1 MKLHPVRR
9 DHQHQLRPAPQ
20 VLDIA
25 EDEAQQCGRGGVF
38 EAILVRDG
46 YDGARVPLRPGMKA
60 AERGVAHRRRVR
72 RRWLPGGKSGRRWRE
87 SRETVRGVPGPN
99 APARRSIL
107 SKKWQALEKRRTDTK
122 CFQCAGCSGFPLT
135 GRTLYTRLIL
145 GIPRATAKKMRRWL
159 ALLVLPLASGVPLG
173 DKPAGSLQALADQTV
188 EAFSDTQAA
197 LRALTTAQGRSRWA
211 KDKHSFQVRAANAT
225 HVLDTMNEI
234 ISLVRSHT
242 NVSVDVEKTGPL
254 KKPRDSADP
263 QTTTIKF
270 VQKQMELARF
280 NARQGLKKLRAWSTN
295 IPEALAGQ
303 DELLSNLSTLERKA
317 ISDLVKVE
325 AQLKKTLVTR
335 LEKVVQSQK
344 KTLVK
349 KLEKVAQNEKN
360 KKAAKRRSAP
370 ATTTTTTTTT
380 TARGP
385 PAVAAAKDKRRP
397 SKWDAKKTKADKRR
411 PSKAARKGMQAKT
424 KAEDR
429 QERKAKAAKAKAA
442 KEKQKKRK
450 EASLKKQKQKRR
462 AARVSR
468 RNQTSAGGSGSG
480 AVNTTQPAQQLADTK
495 PAAEERKAAQQGV
508 SETNPTTVQNGAA
521 AVDDVA
527 VAADVAVA
535 DDVAAAD
542 KVAVA
547 ADAAVAVDAA
557 VADAAVADVAAVA
570 GGASTPEQPANAHAV
585 SLMAQPTYTA
595 ARVIRHP
602 VSETAAVGR

>member
-1 MKLHPVRR
+1 
-9 DHQHQLRPAPQ
+9 
-20 VLDIA
+20 
-25 EDEAQQCGRGGVF
+25 
-38 EAILVRDG
+38 
-46 YDGARVPLRPGMKA
+46 
-60 AERGVAHRRRVR
+60 
-72 RRWLPGGKSGRRWRE
+72 
-87 SRETVRGVPGPN
+87 
-99 APARRSIL
+99 
-107 SKKWQALEKRRTDTK
+107 
-122 CFQCAGCSGFPLT
+122 
-135 GRTLYTRLIL
+135 
-145 GIPRATAKKMRRWL
+145 MRRWL

-188 EAFSDTQAA
+188 EAFVRDTQAA
-197 LRALTTAQGRSRWA
+197 LRALTTAQGAARWA

-303 DELLSNLSTLERKA
+303 DELLSNLSTLEKKA

-370 ATTTTTTTTT
+370 AVAPGTTTTTTTTT
-380 TARGP
+380 TAGGP

-397 SKWDAKKTKADKRR
+397 SKRDAKKTKADKRR
-411 PSKAARKGMQAKT
+411 PSKAARKGMEAKT

-429 QERKAKAAKAKAA
+429 QRKAKATKAKAA

-468 RNQTSAGGSGSG
+468 RNQTSAGSSGSG
-480 AVNTTQPAQQLADTK
+480 AVNTTQPAQQLADSE
-495 PAAEERKAAQQGV
+495 PAAEVRKAAQQGV
-508 SETNPTTVQNGAA
+508 SETNPTAVQNDAA

-527 VAADVAVA
+527 VAANVAVA

>member
-1 MKLHPVRR
+1 
-9 DHQHQLRPAPQ
+9 
-20 VLDIA
+20 
-25 EDEAQQCGRGGVF
+25 
-38 EAILVRDG
+38 
-46 YDGARVPLRPGMKA
+46 
-60 AERGVAHRRRVR
+60 
-72 RRWLPGGKSGRRWRE
+72 
-87 SRETVRGVPGPN
+87 
-99 APARRSIL
+99 
-107 SKKWQALEKRRTDTK
+107 
-122 CFQCAGCSGFPLT
+122 
-135 GRTLYTRLIL
+135 
-145 GIPRATAKKMRRWL
+145 MRRWL

-188 EAFSDTQAA
+188 EAFVRDTQAA
-197 LRALTTAQGRSRWA
+197 LRALTTAQGAARWA

-242 NVSVDVEKTGPL
+242 NVSVDVERTGPL

-303 DELLSNLSTLERKA
+303 GELLSNLSTLEKKA

-370 ATTTTTTTTT
+370 AVAPGTTTTTTTTT
-380 TARGP
+380 TAGGP

-397 SKWDAKKTKADKRR
+397 SKRDAKKTKADKRR

-429 QERKAKAAKAKAA
+429 QRKAKATKAKAA

-468 RNQTSAGGSGSG
+468 RNQTSAGSSGSG

-508 SETNPTTVQNGAA
+508 SETNPTTVQNDAA

-527 VAADVAVA
+527 VAANVAVA

>member
-1 MKLHPVRR
+1 M
-9 DHQHQLRPAPQ
+9 A
-20 VLDIA
+20 
-25 EDEAQQCGRGGVF
+25 G
-38 EAILVRDG
+38 
-46 YDGARVPLRPGMKA
+46 GAR
-60 AERGVAHRRRVR
+60 
-72 RRWLPGGKSGRRWRE
+72 
-87 SRETVRGVPGPN
+87 
-99 APARRSIL
+99 
-107 SKKWQALEKRRTDTK
+107 
-122 CFQCAGCSGFPLT
+122 
-135 GRTLYTRLIL
+135 
-145 GIPRATAKKMRRWL
+145 KKMRRWL

-188 EAFSDTQAA
+188 EAFVRDTQAA
-197 LRALTTAQGRSRWA
+197 LRALTTAQGAARWA

-242 NVSVDVEKTGPL
+242 NVSVDVERTGPL

-303 DELLSNLSTLERKA
+303 DELLSNLSTLEKKA

-370 ATTTTTTTTT
+370 AVAPGTTTTTTTTT
-380 TARGP
+380 TAGGP

-397 SKWDAKKTKADKRR
+397 SKRDAKKTKADKRR
-411 PSKAARKGMQAKT
+411 PSKAARKGVQAKT

-429 QERKAKAAKAKAA
+429 QRKAKATKAKAA

-468 RNQTSAGGSGSG
+468 RNQTSAGSSGSG

-495 PAAEERKAAQQGV
+495 SAAEERKAAQQGV
-508 SETNPTTVQNGAA
+508 SETNHTTVQNDAA

-527 VAADVAVA
+527 VAANVAVA

>member
-1 MKLHPVRR
+1 
-9 DHQHQLRPAPQ
+9 
-20 VLDIA
+20 
-25 EDEAQQCGRGGVF
+25 
-38 EAILVRDG
+38 
-46 YDGARVPLRPGMKA
+46 
-60 AERGVAHRRRVR
+60 
-72 RRWLPGGKSGRRWRE
+72 
-87 SRETVRGVPGPN
+87 
-99 APARRSIL
+99 
-107 SKKWQALEKRRTDTK
+107 
-122 CFQCAGCSGFPLT
+122 
-135 GRTLYTRLIL
+135 
-145 GIPRATAKKMRRWL
+145 MRRWL

-188 EAFSDTQAA
+188 EAFVRDTQAA
-197 LRALTTAQGRSRWA
+197 LRALTTAQGAARWA

-303 DELLSNLSTLERKA
+303 DELLSNLSTLEKKA

-370 ATTTTTTTTT
+370 AVAPGTTTTTTTTT
-380 TARGP
+380 TAGGP

-397 SKWDAKKTKADKRR
+397 SKRDAKKTKADKRR

-429 QERKAKAAKAKAA
+429 QRKAKATKAKAA

-468 RNQTSAGGSGSG
+468 RNQTSAGSSGSG

-508 SETNPTTVQNGAA
+508 SETNPSTVQNDAA

>member
-1 MKLHPVRR
+1 
-9 DHQHQLRPAPQ
+9 
-20 VLDIA
+20 
-25 EDEAQQCGRGGVF
+25 
-38 EAILVRDG
+38 
-46 YDGARVPLRPGMKA
+46 
-60 AERGVAHRRRVR
+60 
-72 RRWLPGGKSGRRWRE
+72 
-87 SRETVRGVPGPN
+87 
-99 APARRSIL
+99 
-107 SKKWQALEKRRTDTK
+107 
-122 CFQCAGCSGFPLT
+122 
-135 GRTLYTRLIL
+135 
-145 GIPRATAKKMRRWL
+145 MRRWL

-188 EAFSDTQAA
+188 EAFVRDTQAA
-197 LRALTTAQGRSRWA
+197 LRALTTAQGAARWA

-303 DELLSNLSTLERKA
+303 DELLSNLSTLEKKA

-370 ATTTTTTTTT
+370 AVAPGTTTTTTTTT
-380 TARGP
+380 TAGGP

-397 SKWDAKKTKADKRR
+397 SKRDAKKTKADKRR

-429 QERKAKAAKAKAA
+429 QRKAKATKAKAA

-468 RNQTSAGGSGSG
+468 RNQTSAGSSGSG

-508 SETNPTTVQNGAA
+508 SETNPSTVQNDAA
-521 AVDDVA
+521 AVDDVS
-527 VAADVAVA
+527 VAANVAVA

>member
-1 MKLHPVRR
+1 
-9 DHQHQLRPAPQ
+9 
-20 VLDIA
+20 
-25 EDEAQQCGRGGVF
+25 
-38 EAILVRDG
+38 
-46 YDGARVPLRPGMKA
+46 
-60 AERGVAHRRRVR
+60 
-72 RRWLPGGKSGRRWRE
+72 
-87 SRETVRGVPGPN
+87 
-99 APARRSIL
+99 
-107 SKKWQALEKRRTDTK
+107 
-122 CFQCAGCSGFPLT
+122 
-135 GRTLYTRLIL
+135 
-145 GIPRATAKKMRRWL
+145 MRRWL

-188 EAFSDTQAA
+188 EAFVRDTQAA
-197 LRALTTAQGRSRWA
+197 LRALTTAQGAARWA

-242 NVSVDVEKTGPL
+242 NVSVDVERTGPL

-303 DELLSNLSTLERKA
+303 DELLSNLSTLEKKA

-370 ATTTTTTTTT
+370 AVAPGTTTTTTTTT

-397 SKWDAKKTKADKRR
+397 SKRDAKKTKADKRR
-411 PSKAARKGMQAKT
+411 PSKAARKGVQAKT

-429 QERKAKAAKAKAA
+429 QERKAKATKAKAA

-468 RNQTSAGGSGSG
+468 RNQTSAGSSGSG

-495 PAAEERKAAQQGV
+495 SAAEERKAAQQGV
-508 SETNPTTVQNGAA
+508 SETNHTTVQNDAA

-527 VAADVAVA
+527 VAAEVAVA

>member
-1 MKLHPVRR
+1 
-9 DHQHQLRPAPQ
+9 
-20 VLDIA
+20 
-25 EDEAQQCGRGGVF
+25 
-38 EAILVRDG
+38 
-46 YDGARVPLRPGMKA
+46 
-60 AERGVAHRRRVR
+60 
-72 RRWLPGGKSGRRWRE
+72 
-87 SRETVRGVPGPN
+87 
-99 APARRSIL
+99 
-107 SKKWQALEKRRTDTK
+107 
-122 CFQCAGCSGFPLT
+122 
-135 GRTLYTRLIL
+135 
-145 GIPRATAKKMRRWL
+145 MRRWL

-188 EAFSDTQAA
+188 EAFVRDTQAA
-197 LRALTTAQGRSRWA
+197 LRALTTAQGAARWA

-370 ATTTTTTTTT
+370 AVAPGTTTTTTTTT
-380 TARGP
+380 TAGGP

-397 SKWDAKKTKADKRR
+397 SKRDAKKTKADKRR

-429 QERKAKAAKAKAA
+429 QRKAKATKAKAA

-468 RNQTSAGGSGSG
+468 RNQTSAGSSGSG

-508 SETNPTTVQNGAA
+508 SETNPTTVQNDAA

-527 VAADVAVA
+527 VAANVAVA

>member
-1 MKLHPVRR
+1 
-9 DHQHQLRPAPQ
+9 
-20 VLDIA
+20 
-25 EDEAQQCGRGGVF
+25 
-38 EAILVRDG
+38 
-46 YDGARVPLRPGMKA
+46 
-60 AERGVAHRRRVR
+60 
-72 RRWLPGGKSGRRWRE
+72 
-87 SRETVRGVPGPN
+87 
-99 APARRSIL
+99 
-107 SKKWQALEKRRTDTK
+107 
-122 CFQCAGCSGFPLT
+122 
-135 GRTLYTRLIL
+135 
-145 GIPRATAKKMRRWL
+145 MRRWL

-188 EAFSDTQAA
+188 EAFVRDTQAA
-197 LRALTTAQGRSRWA
+197 LRALTTAQGAARWA

-303 DELLSNLSTLERKA
+303 DELLSNLSTLEKKA

-370 ATTTTTTTTT
+370 AVAPGTTTTTTTTT
-380 TARGP
+380 TAGGP

-397 SKWDAKKTKADKRR
+397 SKRDAKKTKADKRR

-429 QERKAKAAKAKAA
+429 QRKAKATKAKAA

-468 RNQTSAGGSGSG
+468 RNQTSAGSSGSG

-508 SETNPTTVQNGAA
+508 SETNPSTVQNDAA

-527 VAADVAVA
+527 VAANVAVA

-602 VSETAAVGR
+602 VSETATVGR

>member
-1 MKLHPVRR
+1 M
-9 DHQHQLRPAPQ
+9 A
-20 VLDIA
+20 
-25 EDEAQQCGRGGVF
+25 G
-38 EAILVRDG
+38 
-46 YDGARVPLRPGMKA
+46 GAR
-60 AERGVAHRRRVR
+60 
-72 RRWLPGGKSGRRWRE
+72 
-87 SRETVRGVPGPN
+87 
-99 APARRSIL
+99 
-107 SKKWQALEKRRTDTK
+107 
-122 CFQCAGCSGFPLT
+122 
-135 GRTLYTRLIL
+135 
-145 GIPRATAKKMRRWL
+145 KKMRRWL

-188 EAFSDTQAA
+188 EAFVRDAQAA
-197 LRALTTAQGRSRWA
+197 LRALTTAQGAARWA
-211 KDKHSFQVRAANAT
+211 KDKHSFQVRVANAT

-242 NVSVDVEKTGPL
+242 NVSVDVERTGPL

-303 DELLSNLSTLERKA
+303 DELLSNLSTLEKKA

-370 ATTTTTTTTT
+370 AVAPGTTTTTTTTT
-380 TARGP
+380 TAGGP

-397 SKWDAKKTKADKRR
+397 SKRDAKKTKADKRR

-429 QERKAKAAKAKAA
+429 QRKAKATKAKAA

-468 RNQTSAGGSGSG
+468 RNQTSAGSSGSG

-495 PAAEERKAAQQGV
+495 SAAEERKAAQQGV
-508 SETNPTTVQNGAA
+508 SETNHTTVQNDAA

>member
-1 MKLHPVRR
+1 
-9 DHQHQLRPAPQ
+9 
-20 VLDIA
+20 
-25 EDEAQQCGRGGVF
+25 
-38 EAILVRDG
+38 
-46 YDGARVPLRPGMKA
+46 
-60 AERGVAHRRRVR
+60 
-72 RRWLPGGKSGRRWRE
+72 
-87 SRETVRGVPGPN
+87 
-99 APARRSIL
+99 
-107 SKKWQALEKRRTDTK
+107 
-122 CFQCAGCSGFPLT
+122 
-135 GRTLYTRLIL
+135 
-145 GIPRATAKKMRRWL
+145 MRRWL

-188 EAFSDTQAA
+188 EAFVRDTQAA
-197 LRALTTAQGRSRWA
+197 LRALTTAQGAARWA

-303 DELLSNLSTLERKA
+303 GELLSNLSTLEKKA

-370 ATTTTTTTTT
+370 AVAPGTTTTTTTTT
-380 TARGP
+380 TAGGP

-397 SKWDAKKTKADKRR
+397 SKRDAKKTKADKRR

-429 QERKAKAAKAKAA
+429 QRKAKATKAKAA

-468 RNQTSAGGSGSG
+468 RNQTSAGSSGSG

-508 SETNPTTVQNGAA
+508 SETNPSTVQNDAA

-527 VAADVAVA
+527 VAANVAVA

-602 VSETAAVGR
+602 VSETATVGR

>member
-1 MKLHPVRR
+1 
-9 DHQHQLRPAPQ
+9 
-20 VLDIA
+20 
-25 EDEAQQCGRGGVF
+25 
-38 EAILVRDG
+38 
-46 YDGARVPLRPGMKA
+46 
-60 AERGVAHRRRVR
+60 
-72 RRWLPGGKSGRRWRE
+72 
-87 SRETVRGVPGPN
+87 
-99 APARRSIL
+99 
-107 SKKWQALEKRRTDTK
+107 
-122 CFQCAGCSGFPLT
+122 
-135 GRTLYTRLIL
+135 
-145 GIPRATAKKMRRWL
+145 MRRWL

-188 EAFSDTQAA
+188 EAFVRDTQAA
-197 LRALTTAQGRSRWA
+197 LRALTTAQGAARWA
-211 KDKHSFQVRAANAT
+211 KDKHSFQARAANAT

-303 DELLSNLSTLERKA
+303 GELLSNLSTLEKKA

-370 ATTTTTTTTT
+370 AVAPGTTTTTTTTT
-380 TARGP
+380 TAGGP

-397 SKWDAKKTKADKRR
+397 SKRDAKKTKADKRR

-429 QERKAKAAKAKAA
+429 QRKAKATKAKAA

-468 RNQTSAGGSGSG
+468 RNQTSAGSSGSG

-527 VAADVAVA
+527 VGADVAVA

-547 ADAAVAVDAA
+547 ADSAVAVDAA

-602 VSETAAVGR
+602 VSETATVGR

>member
-1 MKLHPVRR
+1 
-9 DHQHQLRPAPQ
+9 
-20 VLDIA
+20 
-25 EDEAQQCGRGGVF
+25 
-38 EAILVRDG
+38 
-46 YDGARVPLRPGMKA
+46 
-60 AERGVAHRRRVR
+60 
-72 RRWLPGGKSGRRWRE
+72 
-87 SRETVRGVPGPN
+87 
-99 APARRSIL
+99 
-107 SKKWQALEKRRTDTK
+107 
-122 CFQCAGCSGFPLT
+122 
-135 GRTLYTRLIL
+135 
-145 GIPRATAKKMRRWL
+145 MRRWL

-188 EAFSDTQAA
+188 EAFVRDTQAA
-197 LRALTTAQGRSRWA
+197 LRALTTAQGAARWA

-303 DELLSNLSTLERKA
+303 DELLSNLSTLEKKA

-370 ATTTTTTTTT
+370 AVAPGTTTTTTTTT
-380 TARGP
+380 TAGGP

-397 SKWDAKKTKADKRR
+397 SKRDAKKTKADKRR

-429 QERKAKAAKAKAA
+429 QRKAKATKAKAA

-468 RNQTSAGGSGSG
+468 RNQTSAGSSGSG

-508 SETNPTTVQNGAA
+508 SETNPTTVQNDAA

-527 VAADVAVA
+527 VAANVAVA

-602 VSETAAVGR
+602 VSETATVGR

>member
-1 MKLHPVRR
+1 
-9 DHQHQLRPAPQ
+9 
-20 VLDIA
+20 
-25 EDEAQQCGRGGVF
+25 
-38 EAILVRDG
+38 
-46 YDGARVPLRPGMKA
+46 
-60 AERGVAHRRRVR
+60 
-72 RRWLPGGKSGRRWRE
+72 
-87 SRETVRGVPGPN
+87 
-99 APARRSIL
+99 
-107 SKKWQALEKRRTDTK
+107 
-122 CFQCAGCSGFPLT
+122 
-135 GRTLYTRLIL
+135 
-145 GIPRATAKKMRRWL
+145 MRRWL

-173 DKPAGSLQALADQTV
+173 DKPASSLQALADQTV
-188 EAFSDTQAA
+188 EAFVRDTQAA
-197 LRALTTAQGRSRWA
+197 LRALTTAQGAARWA

-303 DELLSNLSTLERKA
+303 GELLSNLSTLEKKA

-370 ATTTTTTTTT
+370 AVAPGTTTTTTTTT
-380 TARGP
+380 TAGGP

-397 SKWDAKKTKADKRR
+397 SKRDAK
-411 PSKAARKGMQAKT
+411 KT

-429 QERKAKAAKAKAA
+429 QERKAKATKAKAA

-468 RNQTSAGGSGSG
+468 RNQTSAGSSGSG

-508 SETNPTTVQNGAA
+508 SETNPTTVQNDAA

-527 VAADVAVA
+527 VAANVAVA

-602 VSETAAVGR
+602 VSETATVGR

>member
-1 MKLHPVRR
+1 
-9 DHQHQLRPAPQ
+9 
-20 VLDIA
+20 
-25 EDEAQQCGRGGVF
+25 
-38 EAILVRDG
+38 
-46 YDGARVPLRPGMKA
+46 
-60 AERGVAHRRRVR
+60 
-72 RRWLPGGKSGRRWRE
+72 
-87 SRETVRGVPGPN
+87 
-99 APARRSIL
+99 
-107 SKKWQALEKRRTDTK
+107 
-122 CFQCAGCSGFPLT
+122 
-135 GRTLYTRLIL
+135 
-145 GIPRATAKKMRRWL
+145 MRRWL

-188 EAFSDTQAA
+188 EAFVRDTQAA
-197 LRALTTAQGRSRWA
+197 LRALTTAQGAARWA

-303 DELLSNLSTLERKA
+303 DELLSNLSTLEKKA

-370 ATTTTTTTTT
+370 AVAPGTTTTTTTTT
-380 TARGP
+380 TAGGP

-397 SKWDAKKTKADKRR
+397 SKRDAKKTKADKRR
-411 PSKAARKGMQAKT
+411 PSKAARKGLSSCPCEKVCFRLT
-424 KAEDR
+424 K
-429 QERKAKAAKAKAA
+429 
-442 KEKQKKRK
+442 
-450 EASLKKQKQKRR
+450 
-462 AARVSR
+462 
-468 RNQTSAGGSGSG
+468 
-480 AVNTTQPAQQLADTK
+480 
-495 PAAEERKAAQQGV
+495 
-508 SETNPTTVQNGAA
+508 
-521 AVDDVA
+521 
-527 VAADVAVA
+527 
-535 DDVAAAD
+535 
-542 KVAVA
+542 
-547 ADAAVAVDAA
+547 
-557 VADAAVADVAAVA
+557 
-570 GGASTPEQPANAHAV
+570 STANV
-585 SLMAQPTYTA
+585 
-595 ARVIRHP
+595 
-602 VSETAAVGR
+602 

>member
-1 MKLHPVRR
+1 
-9 DHQHQLRPAPQ
+9 
-20 VLDIA
+20 
-25 EDEAQQCGRGGVF
+25 
-38 EAILVRDG
+38 
-46 YDGARVPLRPGMKA
+46 
-60 AERGVAHRRRVR
+60 
-72 RRWLPGGKSGRRWRE
+72 
-87 SRETVRGVPGPN
+87 
-99 APARRSIL
+99 
-107 SKKWQALEKRRTDTK
+107 
-122 CFQCAGCSGFPLT
+122 
-135 GRTLYTRLIL
+135 
-145 GIPRATAKKMRRWL
+145 MRRWL

-188 EAFSDTQAA
+188 EAFVRDTQAA
-197 LRALTTAQGRSRWA
+197 LRALTTAQGAARWA

-303 DELLSNLSTLERKA
+303 GELLSNLSTLEKKA

-370 ATTTTTTTTT
+370 AVAPGTTTTTTTTT
-380 TARGP
+380 TAGGP

-397 SKWDAKKTKADKRR
+397 SKRDAKKTKADKRR

-429 QERKAKAAKAKAA
+429 QRKAKATKAKAA

-468 RNQTSAGGSGSG
+468 RNQTSAGSSGSG

-527 VAADVAVA
+527 VGADVAVA

-547 ADAAVAVDAA
+547 ADSAVAVDAA

-602 VSETAAVGR
+602 VSETATVGR

>member
-1 MKLHPVRR
+1 
-9 DHQHQLRPAPQ
+9 
-20 VLDIA
+20 
-25 EDEAQQCGRGGVF
+25 
-38 EAILVRDG
+38 
-46 YDGARVPLRPGMKA
+46 
-60 AERGVAHRRRVR
+60 
-72 RRWLPGGKSGRRWRE
+72 
-87 SRETVRGVPGPN
+87 
-99 APARRSIL
+99 
-107 SKKWQALEKRRTDTK
+107 
-122 CFQCAGCSGFPLT
+122 
-135 GRTLYTRLIL
+135 
-145 GIPRATAKKMRRWL
+145 MRRWL

-188 EAFSDTQAA
+188 EAFVRDTQAA
-197 LRALTTAQGRSRWA
+197 LRALTTAQGAARWA

-303 DELLSNLSTLERKA
+303 GELLSNLSTLEKKA

-370 ATTTTTTTTT
+370 AVAPGTTTTTTTTT
-380 TARGP
+380 TAGGP

-397 SKWDAKKTKADKRR
+397 SKRDAKKTKADKRR

-429 QERKAKAAKAKAA
+429 QRKAKATKAKAA

-468 RNQTSAGGSGSG
+468 RNQTSAGSSGSG

-495 PAAEERKAAQQGV
+495 PAAEERQAAQQGV
-508 SETNPTTVQNGAA
+508 SETNPSTVQNDAA

-527 VAADVAVA
+527 VAANVAVA

-602 VSETAAVGR
+602 VSETATVGR

>member
-1 MKLHPVRR
+1 
-9 DHQHQLRPAPQ
+9 
-20 VLDIA
+20 
-25 EDEAQQCGRGGVF
+25 
-38 EAILVRDG
+38 
-46 YDGARVPLRPGMKA
+46 
-60 AERGVAHRRRVR
+60 
-72 RRWLPGGKSGRRWRE
+72 
-87 SRETVRGVPGPN
+87 
-99 APARRSIL
+99 
-107 SKKWQALEKRRTDTK
+107 
-122 CFQCAGCSGFPLT
+122 
-135 GRTLYTRLIL
+135 
-145 GIPRATAKKMRRWL
+145 MRRWL

-188 EAFSDTQAA
+188 EAFVRDTQAA
-197 LRALTTAQGRSRWA
+197 LRALTTAQGAARWA

-303 DELLSNLSTLERKA
+303 GELLSNLSTLEKKA

-370 ATTTTTTTTT
+370 AVAPGTTTTTTTTT
-380 TARGP
+380 TAGGP

-397 SKWDAKKTKADKRR
+397 SKRDAKKTKADKRR

-429 QERKAKAAKAKAA
+429 QRKAKATKAKAA

-468 RNQTSAGGSGSG
+468 RNQTSAGSSGSG

-521 AVDDVA
+521 AVDEVA

-547 ADAAVAVDAA
+547 ADSAVAVDAA

>member
-1 MKLHPVRR
+1 
-9 DHQHQLRPAPQ
+9 
-20 VLDIA
+20 
-25 EDEAQQCGRGGVF
+25 
-38 EAILVRDG
+38 
-46 YDGARVPLRPGMKA
+46 
-60 AERGVAHRRRVR
+60 
-72 RRWLPGGKSGRRWRE
+72 
-87 SRETVRGVPGPN
+87 
-99 APARRSIL
+99 
-107 SKKWQALEKRRTDTK
+107 
-122 CFQCAGCSGFPLT
+122 
-135 GRTLYTRLIL
+135 
-145 GIPRATAKKMRRWL
+145 MRRWL

-188 EAFSDTQAA
+188 EAFVRDTQAA
-197 LRALTTAQGRSRWA
+197 LRALTTAQGAARWA

-303 DELLSNLSTLERKA
+303 DELLSNLSTLEKKA

-370 ATTTTTTTTT
+370 AVAPGTTTTTTTTT
-380 TARGP
+380 TAGGP

-397 SKWDAKKTKADKRR
+397 SKRDAKKTKADKRR

-429 QERKAKAAKAKAA
+429 QRKAKATKAKAA

-450 EASLKKQKQKRR
+450 EASLKRQKQKRR

-468 RNQTSAGGSGSG
+468 RNQTSAGSSGSG

-508 SETNPTTVQNGAA
+508 SETNPSTVQNDAA

-527 VAADVAVA
+527 VAANVAVA

-602 VSETAAVGR
+602 VSETATVGR

>member
-1 MKLHPVRR
+1 
-9 DHQHQLRPAPQ
+9 
-20 VLDIA
+20 
-25 EDEAQQCGRGGVF
+25 
-38 EAILVRDG
+38 
-46 YDGARVPLRPGMKA
+46 
-60 AERGVAHRRRVR
+60 
-72 RRWLPGGKSGRRWRE
+72 
-87 SRETVRGVPGPN
+87 
-99 APARRSIL
+99 
-107 SKKWQALEKRRTDTK
+107 
-122 CFQCAGCSGFPLT
+122 
-135 GRTLYTRLIL
+135 
-145 GIPRATAKKMRRWL
+145 MRRWL

-188 EAFSDTQAA
+188 EAFVRDTQAA
-197 LRALTTAQGRSRWA
+197 LRALTTAQGAARWA

-242 NVSVDVEKTGPL
+242 NVSVDVERTGPL

-303 DELLSNLSTLERKA
+303 GELLSNLSTLEKKA

-370 ATTTTTTTTT
+370 AVAPGTTTTTTTTT
-380 TARGP
+380 TAGGP

-397 SKWDAKKTKADKRR
+397 SKRDAKKTKADKRR

-429 QERKAKAAKAKAA
+429 QRKAKATKAKAA

-468 RNQTSAGGSGSG
+468 RNQTSAGSSGSG

-508 SETNPTTVQNGAA
+508 SETNPSTVQNDAA

-527 VAADVAVA
+527 VAANVAVA

-602 VSETAAVGR
+602 VSETATVGR

>member
-1 MKLHPVRR
+1 
-9 DHQHQLRPAPQ
+9 
-20 VLDIA
+20 
-25 EDEAQQCGRGGVF
+25 
-38 EAILVRDG
+38 
-46 YDGARVPLRPGMKA
+46 
-60 AERGVAHRRRVR
+60 
-72 RRWLPGGKSGRRWRE
+72 
-87 SRETVRGVPGPN
+87 
-99 APARRSIL
+99 
-107 SKKWQALEKRRTDTK
+107 
-122 CFQCAGCSGFPLT
+122 
-135 GRTLYTRLIL
+135 
-145 GIPRATAKKMRRWL
+145 MRRWL

-188 EAFSDTQAA
+188 EAFVRDTQAA
-197 LRALTTAQGRSRWA
+197 LRALTTAQGAARWA

-303 DELLSNLSTLERKA
+303 DELLSNLSTLEKKA

-370 ATTTTTTTTT
+370 AVAPGTTTTTTTTT
-380 TARGP
+380 TAGGP

-397 SKWDAKKTKADKRR
+397 SKRDAKKTKADKRR

-429 QERKAKAAKAKAA
+429 QRKAKATKAKAA

-468 RNQTSAGGSGSG
+468 RNQTSAGSSGSG

-527 VAADVAVA
+527 VGADVAVA

-547 ADAAVAVDAA
+547 ADSAVAVDAA

-602 VSETAAVGR
+602 VSETATVGR

>member
-1 MKLHPVRR
+1 
-9 DHQHQLRPAPQ
+9 
-20 VLDIA
+20 
-25 EDEAQQCGRGGVF
+25 
-38 EAILVRDG
+38 
-46 YDGARVPLRPGMKA
+46 
-60 AERGVAHRRRVR
+60 
-72 RRWLPGGKSGRRWRE
+72 
-87 SRETVRGVPGPN
+87 
-99 APARRSIL
+99 
-107 SKKWQALEKRRTDTK
+107 
-122 CFQCAGCSGFPLT
+122 
-135 GRTLYTRLIL
+135 
-145 GIPRATAKKMRRWL
+145 MRRWL

-188 EAFSDTQAA
+188 EAFVRDTQAA
-197 LRALTTAQGRSRWA
+197 LRALTTAQGAARWA

-303 DELLSNLSTLERKA
+303 DELLSNLSTLEKKA

-370 ATTTTTTTTT
+370 AVAPGTTTTTTTTT
-380 TARGP
+380 TAGGP

-397 SKWDAKKTKADKRR
+397 SKRDAKKTKADKRR

-429 QERKAKAAKAKAA
+429 QRKAKATKAKAA
-442 KEKQKKRK
+442 KEMQKKRK

-468 RNQTSAGGSGSG
+468 RNQTSAGSSGSG

-508 SETNPTTVQNGAA
+508 SETNPSTVQNDAA

-527 VAADVAVA
+527 VAANVAVA

-602 VSETAAVGR
+602 VSETATVGR

>member
-1 MKLHPVRR
+1 
-9 DHQHQLRPAPQ
+9 
-20 VLDIA
+20 
-25 EDEAQQCGRGGVF
+25 
-38 EAILVRDG
+38 
-46 YDGARVPLRPGMKA
+46 
-60 AERGVAHRRRVR
+60 
-72 RRWLPGGKSGRRWRE
+72 
-87 SRETVRGVPGPN
+87 
-99 APARRSIL
+99 
-107 SKKWQALEKRRTDTK
+107 
-122 CFQCAGCSGFPLT
+122 
-135 GRTLYTRLIL
+135 
-145 GIPRATAKKMRRWL
+145 MRRWL

-188 EAFSDTQAA
+188 EAFVRDTQAA
-197 LRALTTAQGRSRWA
+197 LRALTTAQGAARWA

-242 NVSVDVEKTGPL
+242 NVSVDVERTGPL

-303 DELLSNLSTLERKA
+303 DELLSNLSTLEKKA

-370 ATTTTTTTTT
+370 AVAPGTTTTTTTTT
-380 TARGP
+380 TAGGP

-397 SKWDAKKTKADKRR
+397 SKRDAKKTKADKRR

-429 QERKAKAAKAKAA
+429 QRKAKATKAKAA

-468 RNQTSAGGSGSG
+468 RNQTSAGSSGSG

-508 SETNPTTVQNGAA
+508 SETNPTTVQNDAA

-527 VAADVAVA
+527 VAANVAVA

-547 ADAAVAVDAA
+547 ADDAVAVDAA

-602 VSETAAVGR
+602 VSETATVGR

>member
-1 MKLHPVRR
+1 
-9 DHQHQLRPAPQ
+9 
-20 VLDIA
+20 
-25 EDEAQQCGRGGVF
+25 
-38 EAILVRDG
+38 
-46 YDGARVPLRPGMKA
+46 
-60 AERGVAHRRRVR
+60 
-72 RRWLPGGKSGRRWRE
+72 
-87 SRETVRGVPGPN
+87 
-99 APARRSIL
+99 
-107 SKKWQALEKRRTDTK
+107 
-122 CFQCAGCSGFPLT
+122 
-135 GRTLYTRLIL
+135 
-145 GIPRATAKKMRRWL
+145 MRRWL

-188 EAFSDTQAA
+188 ESFVRDTQAA
-197 LRALTTAQGRSRWA
+197 LRALTTAQGAARWA

-303 DELLSNLSTLERKA
+303 DELLSNLSTLEKKA

-370 ATTTTTTTTT
+370 AVAPGTTTTTTTTT
-380 TARGP
+380 TAGGP

-397 SKWDAKKTKADKRR
+397 SKRDAKKTKADKRR

-429 QERKAKAAKAKAA
+429 QRKAKATKAKAA

-468 RNQTSAGGSGSG
+468 RNQTSAGSSGSG

-508 SETNPTTVQNGAA
+508 SETNPSTVQNDAA

-527 VAADVAVA
+527 VAANVAVA

-602 VSETAAVGR
+602 VSETATVGR